1 MSDPKNIFNYF
12 QIMRLNNELQQRIL
26 EKKIALEIEEEEI
39 AKVEQI
45 LERAGSLEI
54 YT

>member
-1 MSDPKNIFNYF
+1 
-12 QIMRLNNELQQRIL
+12 MRLNNELQQRIL

-39 AKVEQI
+39 VKVDQI

-54 YT
+54 YG